1 MIFLSR
7 FSVYSANGY
16 LKIEKKNLNL
26 LNILMDYEKF
36 QENENAYKKKI
47 ATKGVWTLNPSQSL
61 GNIVTY
67 HWSFDPILVCKL
79 VGYLLKAK
87 RYQHYDKHR

>member
-26 LNILMDYEKF
+26 LNILMDFEKF

-47 ATKGVWTLNPSQSL
+47 ATKGV
-61 GNIVTY
+61 
-67 HWSFDPILVCKL
+67 
-79 VGYLLKAK
+79 
-87 RYQHYDKHR
+87 